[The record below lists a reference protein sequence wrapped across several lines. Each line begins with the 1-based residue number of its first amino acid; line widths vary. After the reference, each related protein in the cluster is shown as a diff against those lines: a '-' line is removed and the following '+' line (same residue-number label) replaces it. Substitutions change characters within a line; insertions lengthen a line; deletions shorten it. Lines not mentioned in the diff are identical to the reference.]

1 MVSDFVNGSHPAA
14 GQCTSESTLQVSSQA
29 LYKTGFWSY
38 LGLIMGSDGPACWL
52 ILLFLHREAM
62 HPPREPNRKISQV
75 SLGETTARSR
85 AFGRRTC
92 VYSRYALLKTQLQ
105 PYFWTSPEPLDTP
118 FGAVDNL
125 CLSPCG
131 LGVALLQRRQ
141 GEG

>member
-29 LYKTGFWSY
+29 LYKTSFWSY
-38 LGLIMGSDGPACWL
+38 LGSIMGSDGPDCWL
-52 ILLFLHREAM
+52 ILLFLHREVM

-92 VYSRYALLKTQLQ
+92 VYGRYALLKTQLQ
-105 PYFWTSPEPLDTP
+105 RYFWSSPEPLDTP

-131 LGVALLQRRQ
+131 L
-141 GEG
+141 